1 MKEISLL
8 FISLSTS
15 IFSIAQYNTQWY
27 YPSTLNTTPAGYI
40 GIGTKNNLGTANTPL
55 PAFNLH
61 LHGTAD
67 FITNDDLSGM
77 KPIDIINQEED
88 SPNLKVLMNYG
99 KTARL
104 GLTNSITGLTQSDGA
119 VFQMS
124 ESNLSIKNQES
135 GSITLSAPNIALTL
149 SSATKRIWVGG
160 TQTTAVDFAR
170 FNVYTSDNGMF
181 IQTVGTAKY
190 GLRIRSKVGTDAV
203 QVYNEAGTTKN
214 FKVTSDG
221 MVFARKYTTTLNAIP
236 DYVFSPTYV
245 LMPLDELKSFLE
257 INRHLPNVPSAKE
270 YEEKGVDL
278 GEMNRVLLEKVE
290 ELTLY
295 IIQLEGRMK
304 IIENSEK

>member
-1 MKEISLL
+1 
-8 FISLSTS
+8 
-15 IFSIAQYNTQWY
+15 
-27 YPSTLNTTPAGYI
+27 
-40 GIGTKNNLGTANTPL
+40 
-55 PAFNLH
+55 
-61 LHGTAD
+61 
-67 FITNDDLSGM
+67 
-77 KPIDIINQEED
+77 
-88 SPNLKVLMNYG
+88 
-99 KTARL
+99 
-104 GLTNSITGLTQSDGA
+104 
-119 VFQMS
+119 MS
-124 ESNLSIKNQES
+124 ENNLSIKNQES

-221 MVFARKYTTTLNAIP
+221 MVFARKYTTTLSAIP

-295 IIQLEGRMK
+295 IIQLEERIK